1 MVSRMMLIATVI
13 LIIWTQSRA
22 IFCVLGDDHHD
33 IVDTEDTDNR
43 DGSDNHDID
52 DDVDYKDDRRGDGDG
67 VQWNTFDP
75 NISGAFRRLHAP
87 PSQIS
92 NTAKILSHL
101 FQSPSSSSSLLLKLS
116 DAANYFLLLFQF

>member
-22 IFCVLGDDHHD
+22 IFWVLSDDHYD
-33 IVDTEDTDNR
+33 IVDYEDADSR
-43 DGSDNHDID
+43 DGNNNYDND
-52 DDVDYKDDRRGDGDG
+52 DDVDYKDDRRGDGDDA
-67 VQWNTFDP
+67 QWNTFDP

-92 NTAKILSHL
+92 NTAKYCLTFFNPHL
-101 FQSPSSSSSLLLKLS
+101 HHHHYSL
-116 DAANYFLLLFQF
+116 